1 MMRTSAC
8 SALLLLVCLAAPA
21 FADEQRVRIV
31 TASHLPQAAQLET
44 VYAGRC
50 GEVRYKLAVS
60 QENHT
65 VAFSADGMTD
75 VDLSGTT
82 VGARLLEEDVLV
94 HVGFN
99 CPRQA
104 VNIFLKGV
112 KLVDLGAPTG
122 FRDLITVRLNGE
134 VSKSL
139 PRSERLDELAIPHMA
154 Q

>member
-1 MMRTSAC
+1 MMRTSVYA
-8 SALLLLVCLAAPA
+8 ALMLLGLMAVPA

-44 VYAGRC
+44 VYAGKC
-50 GEVRYKLAVS
+50 GEVGYKLAVS
-60 QENHT
+60 PEHKT
-65 VAFSADGMTD
+65 VVFSADGMAD
-75 VDLSGTT
+75 ADLSGTS

-112 KLVDLGAPTG
+112 KLVDLGAPAG
-122 FRDLITVRLNGE
+122 FRDAITVRLNGE
-134 VSKSL
+134 VSPSL
-139 PRSERLDELAIPHMA
+139 PRSERLDELAIPRMA